1 MMGLVSVDLLEDIGA
16 EKLVLDAAPSA
27 VLLRSSLLGAL
38 VEELT
43 EPAKSRDIITTR
55 TSSAYLQPNLSL
67 VPHCAQCQ

>member
-27 VLLRSSLLGAL
+27 VLLRSCLLGAL